1 MVVNVLCR
9 RYITEVRF
17 EYDSGNVVTVGAS
30 VVIISLSAWLGK
42 LWSIRILQREQ
53 AQLKHGLEMKIAELN
68 AVNESKVHVSKIQ
81 FEKEFK
87 NYAELWDLVTPMVRE
102 LQALSQNKQSYERF
116 KPHFF
121 NLGKLKTDFGNL
133 NASLFP
139 FTDGKV
145 NKASFALTEDLHE
158 KWHLIDSHLEYLNKK
173 ALRKLSNETDCL
185 VIEKEFCDQND
196 ILTANIHNLSVT
208 LSYAIKAR
216 NESMLV
222 V

>member
-1 MVVNVLCR
+1 MIQEMLLPL
-9 RYITEVRF
+9 
-17 EYDSGNVVTVGAS
+17 GGAS

-42 LWSIRILQREQ
+42 LWSTRVLQREQ
-53 AQLKHGLEMKIAELN
+53 AQLKHELEMKIAELN
-68 AVNESKVHVSKIQ
+68 AVNESKIHVSKIQ

-87 NYAELWDLVTPMVRE
+87 SYAELWDLVTPMVRE
-102 LQALSQNKQSYERF
+102 LQTLSQNKQSYELF

-121 NLGKLKTDFGNL
+121 SLGKLKTDFGNL

-139 FTDGKV
+139 FTDEKV
-145 NKASFALTEDLHE
+145 NRASFALTQDFHE
-158 KWHLIDSHLEYLNKK
+158 KWHLIDSHLKYLNKK
-173 ALRKLSNETDCL
+173 AERELSDDIDCL
-185 VIEKEFCDQND
+185 AIEKEFGDQND
-196 ILTANIHNLSVT
+196 VLTANIHNLSVD

>member
-1 MVVNVLCR
+1 MIQEMLLPL
-9 RYITEVRF
+9 
-17 EYDSGNVVTVGAS
+17 GGAS
-30 VVIISLSAWLGK
+30 AIIIGLSAWLGK
-42 LWSIRILQREQ
+42 VWSTRILQSEQ
-53 AQLKHGLEMKIAELN
+53 AQLKHELEMKIAELN

-87 NYAELWDLVTPMVRE
+87 SYAKLWDLVTPIVRE
-102 LQALSQNKQSYERF
+102 LQTLSQNKQSYELF

-139 FTDGKV
+139 FTDEKV
-145 NKASFALTEDLHE
+145 NKASFAITQDLHE
-158 KWHLIDSHLEYLNKK
+158 KWHLIDSHLKYLDEK
-173 ALRKLSNETDCL
+173 AHKELSDDTDCL
-185 VIEKEFCDQND
+185 VIEKAFCDQND
-196 ILTANIHNLSVT
+196 ILTANIHNLSVN